1 MTRPGEWKVSVN
13 VQASEKLGKKKL
25 SQIATKQEDTLE
37 LTNES
42 DPNYVCTSVPASKVV
57 SEPAVRSHSYVARLP
72 RSMKQSTAQ
81 VVLHKP
87 YIVGSSGTSQKT
99 LLPSITKDEVLRMTK
114 TVLISKTTTSLREIA
129 LGEKRELVRPEELP
143 PKDLAES
150 RVPSFFP
157 IEYFDDQTFE
167 RGDPNVWS
175 LIGEGN
181 TIAGKSLWHLGDG
194 TSEWRDVEVLAFN
207 TEDGTFQLK
216 WVHNGARK
224 WSSRLNVC
232 FEHEDLELHIRRRQQ
247 ALNNRT
253 RVEAIMRYER
263 LVDTLPTERQLQL
276 PPLQF
281 QRIIRRIGMPVTGE
295 LLGRNQQL
303 VDDVLLNFCRTM
315 NKLEYDNS
323 HRGEDPSKFVDP
335 IEVHGREELPVQLIR
350 IPGKGVISIVP
361 LLVQESPEGAVV
373 TSHEQASD
381 FRQVVDEVG
390 RGLSWSPPQML
401 QAVFAFQTQIAR
413 LKELS
418 FLWDC
423 SETVSV
429 ELFMERHRACW
440 TRSFSELTT
449 SIMESMS
456 DAVLLAF
463 TSEERAL
470 GHAIRADQRAKYDR
484 VVDLGNKMLRDAVR
498 DAIAKDIEAYSRK
511 MDTFSRAMRPTAE
524 DEPKSLDDDGEEKSQ
539 ILVTAAAQTVTG
551 SSESQAGDSDHE
563 ESSARLG
570 GNWFGEEEIL
580 PTDLALGVR
589 SLFKPIFHVELKY
602 SSDSQL
608 ALEPNIERISNVAVA
623 AISELLVA
631 AQNISCLHV
640 EVINA
645 RPAATHLEP
654 CAGLY
659 FEQFVQKCIDRVQR
673 SVEDNAF
680 GALALV
686 RGFSEYP
693 HLVETDVDKHASD
706 WPEGAHTLSATKQE
720 IERFTIAADQM
731 ERRFANQI
739 VLRMHLV
746 TCWQTKTKLVQKAI
760 RLKQLMLTRIEAET
774 REQNLAMIASFSG
787 ILDKLQ
793 ESPENPEQLAILQEY
808 VKTCS
813 QEVDELALE
822 IAKAREKIEILE
834 AFAYEVAAED
844 FSLYWTAYGK
854 PREIGLVRDAAV
866 HKLQDDKVKFMG
878 KLTES
883 TNEFHKELLSIDSDI
898 KAFFVYSDIEQSE
911 EYYGQVT
918 ILNEKLREASETA
931 ILIKSRE
938 KLFETGQQSSF
949 DEIDSMIQIF
959 KPYAELWTIAA
970 EFQKSYPNWMYG
982 PFVSLD
988 SETINSN
995 VDAWWKFAW
1004 RAEKTFEGKEAPK
1017 SVAALLKEKLDGF
1030 KPNLPLISA
1039 LRNPGM
1045 SDRHWTKL
1053 STEVGIDIIPDN
1065 NLTLKFLLESE
1076 VNRFETFI
1084 TTLSEQAAKEYGF
1097 ERTLE
1102 KMKSDWKSLEF
1113 EFQEYKDSGT
1123 FVLKGIE
1130 ETVMLL
1136 DDQIVKV
1143 QAMRGSPYAKPLESV
1158 VMEWSNR
1165 LVYMQD
1171 TLDLWLKCQKTW
1183 LYLEPIFSSPDITRQ
1198 MPKESRLFQKVDQ
1211 MWRQTMQTGADSPAV
1226 MQVMSIENLQNHFF
1240 EANKNLDLVQKGLN
1254 DYLETK
1260 RGAFPRFYFLSND
1273 ELLDI
1278 LSETKDPRRVVPH
1291 MPKCFEAICGVNMRG
1306 VTAAD
1311 QEKGGEMLDIT
1322 EMISGEGEI
1331 VPLTKDC
1338 PVQPDAEK
1346 NRGNVE
1352 RWLLEMEQSMRLS
1365 LKQIGR
1371 SAIAAYKSE
1380 ARTAFVQR
1388 WTGMIV
1394 LATDCL
1400 HWTKDV
1406 EDAMN
1411 SRGID
1416 GVVSVE
1422 KQMIQELKDIVEL
1435 VRGELSKQARLIIGA
1450 LVVLDVHNKDVTSLL
1465 VQRGVSSPA
1474 DFDWNSQLRYY
1485 QESIEAELNI
1495 MTRMMNASLPYSYEY
1510 LGNSTRLVVTPL
1522 TDRCYRTLMG
1532 ALHLSLGGAPEGPA
1546 GTGKTETVKDLSK
1559 AVAKQ
1564 CVVFN
1569 CSDGL
1574 DYLAMAKF
1582 FKGLASCG
1590 AWACFDEFNR
1600 IDLEVL
1606 SVIAQQILTLSD
1618 GLRRGLKRIFF
1629 EGSDI
1634 PLVKGFSSFITMNP
1648 GYAGRSELPD
1658 NLKALFRPC
1667 AMMVPDYAMISEICL
1682 YSYGFTD
1689 ARDLARKLV
1698 KSLQISSEQLSSQV
1712 HYDFGMRA
1720 VKSILTAAGQ
1730 LKRSFVQQRE
1740 DDLVLRA
1747 INDVNLPKFTDAD
1760 LPLFKG
1766 ITSDLFLG
1774 LVLQEPDYAL
1784 LIDGMM
1790 AACKQLIGKATT
1802 SYSVSSTNTHSMNVQ
1817 PTDQLLKKCVQLY
1830 ETVTVRHSLM
1840 VVGLAMSMKTTV
1852 FKVLQYG
1859 MCNVTD
1865 KSRFEDVIMFSLNP
1879 KSITI
1884 DQIYGNFDPNT
1895 REWVEGIG
1903 ASLTRRCTQ
1912 MDSDPQMKIKRKWI
1926 LFDGPV
1932 DAIWIENMN
1941 TVMDDNKKL
1950 CLNSGEIIKLTST
1963 ITMMFEPEDLA
1974 AASPATVSRNGM
1986 VLMEPQMLRW
1996 ESIFESWI
2004 ELLPSSLESAKPQ
2017 LKKLFD
2023 YFLPSL
2029 LRLIKKECRE
2039 HVQTKETELVH
2050 NLLKLFNSHLAEF
2063 KDDDAVKGIGS
2074 GDLVKRVDGGFL
2086 FSLIWSVGCTT
2097 DESGRARFN
2106 EKIRELLSADGSPKI
2121 TVTIPEKMTV
2131 YDFAWDRYKGK
2142 WIGWLETIP
2151 PFSIS
2156 VSAKFQDILVPT
2168 VDTIRLVE
2176 VTGFV
2181 RIT

>member
-1 MTRPGEWKVSVN
+1 MANRPARFKVKS
-13 VQASEKLGKKKL
+13 S
-25 SQIATKQEDTLE
+25 SSDE
-37 LTNES
+37 LKDG
-42 DPNYVCTSVPASKVV
+42 DPLTSRDELCSSVPASKVV
-57 SEPAVRSHSYVARLP
+57 SESAKHSHSYVARLP
-72 RSMKQSTAQ
+72 KSKKQSTAQ

-87 YIVGSSGTSQKT
+87 AIIASSETAEMH
-99 LLPSITKDEVLRMTK
+99 LLSTISKDEVLRMTK
-114 TVLISKTTTSLREIA
+114 AELVSKVTTSLRDIA
-129 LGEKRELVRPEELP
+129 MSEKRELVKVEDLP

-157 IEYFDDQTFE
+157 LEFFDDQTFE
-167 RGDPNVWS
+167 RGSPNDWA
-175 LIGEGN
+175 LIGANG
-181 TIAGKSLWHLGDG
+181 ISSGKSLWHFGDG
-194 TSEWRDVEVLAFN
+194 TSEWRDVQVLAFN
-207 TEDGTFQLK
+207 QQEGTFQLK
-216 WVHNGARK
+216 WLHNGATK
-224 WSSRLNVC
+224 WASRLNLC
-232 FEHEDLELHIRRRQQ
+232 FEHEDLERHIKRRQQ

-263 LVDTLPTERQLQL
+263 LIDTLPTERQLQL
-276 PPLQF
+276 PPQQF
-281 QRIIRRIGMPVTGE
+281 HSIIRRIGMPVNGE
-295 LLGRNQQL
+295 ILSHNKQL
-303 VDDVLLNFCRTM
+303 VEDVLMNFCRTM
-315 NKLEYDNS
+315 NKLDYDNR

-335 IEVHGREELPVQLIR
+335 IEVQGREDLPVQLLR
-350 IPGKGVISIVP
+350 VPGKGVISIVP
-361 LLVQESPEGAVV
+361 LTKMDGPEGLIIR
-373 TSHEQASD
+373 SEEQPSD
-381 FRQVVDEVG
+381 FHQLIVEVG
-390 RGLSWSPPQML
+390 RGLSWSPPHML
-401 QAVFAFQTQIAR
+401 QAVFAFQAQIAR
-413 LKELS
+413 LKDLS
-418 FLWDC
+418 FLWNC
-423 SETVSV
+423 NETVTV
-429 ELFMERHRACW
+429 ENFSARHRACW
-440 TRSFSELTT
+440 TRSFSELTS

-463 TSEERAL
+463 TLEERTL
-470 GHAIRADQRAKYDR
+470 GHAIRAEQRVKYER
-484 VVDLGNKMLRDAVR
+484 TVELGNKMLRDAVR
-498 DAIAKDIEAYSRK
+498 NQITKDIEAYASK
-511 MDTFSRAMRPTAE
+511 MESFSRPSRPIPDDSAE
-524 DEPKSLDDDGEEKSQ
+524 VPLSADGNETS
-539 ILVTAAAQTVTG
+539 TG
-551 SSESQAGDSDHE
+551 EDLQEVEQRFTESRDNGAEQGTSSVMMNQVE
-563 ESSARLG
+563 
-570 GNWFGEEEIL
+570 GNWFGEEETL
-580 PTDLALGVR
+580 PSDLALGVR
-589 SLFKPIFHVELKY
+589 SSFRPIYHIELKY
-602 SSDSQL
+602 TADGQL
-608 ALEPNIERISNVAVA
+608 VLEPTFDKISSAAVA
-623 AISELLVA
+623 AIIDLVDA
-631 AQNISCLHV
+631 ARQIASFQV

-645 RPAATHLEP
+645 KPVATHLEP
-654 CAGLY
+654 CEGRD
-659 FEQFVQKCIDRVQR
+659 FEKFVQLCVERVR
-673 SVEDNAF
+673 SSVVDNAF
-680 GALALV
+680 GPEALV
-686 RGFSEYP
+686 RGFREYP
-693 HLVETDVDKHASD
+693 HLIETDVEKHASN
-706 WPEGAHTLSATKQE
+706 WPEGAHTLPSTKQE
-720 IERFTIAADQM
+720 IERFTLAAAQM

-739 VLRMHLV
+739 VLRMHQV
-746 TCWQTKTKLVQKAI
+746 TCSQTKTKLAEKA
-760 RLKQLMLTRIEAET
+760 RKLKHLMLTRIEEEA
-774 REQNLAMIASFSG
+774 REQNSAMVMNFSG
-787 ILDKLQ
+787 ILEKLQ
-793 ESPENPEQLAILQEY
+793 ESPENPEQLAVLQEY

-822 IAKAREKIEILE
+822 ISKAREKIEMLE
-834 AFAYEVAAED
+834 FFEYDVAMED
-844 FSLYWTAYGK
+844 FGLYWTAFGK
-854 PREIGLVRDAAV
+854 PKEVNLIRQAAIPKQEDDRLKFMS
-866 HKLQDDKVKFMG
+866 KLQ
-878 KLTES
+878 ES
-883 TNEFHKELLSIDSDI
+883 TTEFQKELISIDSDI
-898 KAFFVYSDIEQSE
+898 KAFFEYNDIEQSE
-911 EYYGQVT
+911 EYYGQVM

-931 ILIKSRE
+931 ILINSRE
-938 KLFETGQQSSF
+938 KLFEFPQTSF
-949 DEIDSMIQIF
+949 EDIESMSATF
-959 KPYAELWTIAA
+959 KPYADLWTIAA
-970 EFQKSYPNWMYG
+970 EFQKSYPNWMHG
-982 PFVSLD
+982 VFINLD
-988 SETINSN
+988 SEIIESN
-995 VDAWWKFAW
+995 VTTWWKFAW
-1004 RAEKTFEGKEAPK
+1004 RAEKTFEGKDAPK

-1045 SDRHWTKL
+1045 KERHWAKL
-1053 STEVGIDIIPDN
+1053 SAEVGADIIPDTA
-1065 NLTLKFLLESE
+1065 LTLKDLLDMEINKS
-1076 VNRFETFI
+1076 ETFI

-1102 KMKSDWKSLEF
+1102 KMKTEWKVLEF
-1113 EFQEYKDSGT
+1113 EFQPYKDSGT

-1143 QAMRGSPYAKPLESV
+1143 QAMRGSPYAKPLENV
-1158 VMEWSNR
+1158 VVEWSTK

-1183 LYLEPIFSSPDITRQ
+1183 LYLEPIFSSPDIMRQ
-1198 MPKESRLFQKVDQ
+1198 MPTEGRRFQKVDQ

-1226 MQVMSIENLQNHFF
+1226 MQVMSIENLQTHFS
-1240 EANKNLDLVQKGLN
+1240 EANKTLDLVQKGLN

-1291 MPKCFEAICGVNMRG
+1291 LPKCFEAICGVSMRG
-1306 VTAAD
+1306 SSPAD
-1311 QEKGGEMLDIT
+1311 QEKGGEMMDII

-1352 RWLLEMEQSMRLS
+1352 RWLLEMEQSMRMS

-1371 SAIAAYKSE
+1371 NAIASYKNE
-1380 ARTAFVQR
+1380 KRTVFVQR

-1411 SRGID
+1411 SKGLD
-1416 GVVSVE
+1416 GVISVE

-1465 VQRGVSSPA
+1465 VQKGVSSPA

-1485 QESIEAELNI
+1485 QESIEGEVGI

-1510 LGNSTRLVVTPL
+1510 LGNSMRLVVTPL

-1618 GLRRGLKRIFF
+1618 GLRRGLKRIVF
-1629 EGSDI
+1629 EESDI

-1730 LKRSFVQQRE
+1730 LKRSFVQENE
-1740 DDLVLRA
+1740 DALVLRA

-1774 LVLQEPDYAL
+1774 LVLQEPDYAVL
-1784 LIDGMM
+1784 HEGMIS
-1790 AACKQLIGKATT
+1790 ACKQLIGKQANQ
-1802 SYSVSSTNTHSMNVQ
+1802 YSFSSNNTHSMNVQ
-1817 PTDQLLKKCVQLY
+1817 PTEQLLKKCIQLY

-1859 MCNVTD
+1859 MCNVQD
-1865 KSRFEDVIMFSLNP
+1865 KSRFEDVIMYSLNP

-1903 ASLTRRCTQ
+1903 ASLTRKCAQ
-1912 MDSDPQMKIKRKWI
+1912 MDSDPIMKPKRKWI

-1996 ESIFESWI
+1996 ESIFESWM

-2017 LKKLFD
+2017 LKRLFD
-2023 YFLPSL
+2023 YFLPGL
-2029 LRLIKKECRE
+2029 LRLIKKECKE
-2039 HVQTKETELVH
+2039 HVQTKDTELVH
-2050 NLLKLFNSHLAEF
+2050 SLLKVLNSHLAEF

-2074 GDLVKRVDGGFL
+2074 GDLVKRVDGGFI
-2086 FSLIWSVGCTT
+2086 FSLVWSVGCTT
-2097 DESGRARFN
+2097 DEAGRIKFN
-2106 EKIRELLSADGSPKI
+2106 EKLRELLSADGAPKMS
-2121 TVTIPEKMTV
+2121 VSLPDKMTV
-2131 YDFAWDRYKGK
+2131 YDFAWDRFKGK

-2156 VSAKFQDILVPT
+2156 MSAKFQDILVPT
-2168 VDTIRLVE
+2168 IDTIRSAFYGLV
-2176 VTGFV
+2176 VF
-2181 RIT
+2181 

>member
-1 MTRPGEWKVSVN
+1 MYFQVSKPGEWKVSVHVPVDN
-13 VQASEKLGKKKL
+13 LPRPRPQNSAKGDSTNDPTDLGEMVV
-25 SQIATKQEDTLE
+25 S
-37 LTNES
+37 
-42 DPNYVCTSVPASKVV
+42 SVPASKVV
-57 SEPAVRSHSYVARLP
+57 GSSVVRSHSYLARLP
-72 RSMKQSTAQ
+72 KSKHQSAAQ
-81 VVLHKP
+81 VTLHKP
-87 YIVGSSGTSQKT
+87 AIEGSSETSEKT

-114 TVLISKTTTSLREIA
+114 TTLVSRTTTNIRDIV
-129 LGEKRELVRPEELP
+129 LGEKRHLVKPEELP
-143 PKDLAES
+143 PKSLSDS
-150 RVPSFFP
+150 TVPNFFP
-157 IEYFDDQTFE
+157 LEYFDDQTFE
-167 RGDPNVWS
+167 RGNSEAWNQ
-175 LIGEGN
+175 IGKSG
-181 TIAGKSLWHLGDG
+181 TCTGKSLWHFGDG
-194 TSEWRDVEVLAFN
+194 TSEWREVEVLAYN
-207 TEDGTFQLK
+207 EPEGTFRLRWIHNNAFK
-216 WVHNGARK
+216 WA
-224 WSSRLNVC
+224 SRLNVC
-232 FEHEDLELHIRRRQQ
+232 FNNEDLELHVKRRQQ

-253 RVEAIMRYER
+253 RIEAIMRYER
-263 LVDTLPTERQLQL
+263 QIDTISTDRQLQL
-276 PPLQF
+276 TPQQF
-281 QRIIRRIGMPVTGE
+281 HRIIRRIGMPMSGDV
-295 LLGRNQQL
+295 LARNQQL
-303 VDDVLLNFCRTM
+303 VEDVLLNYSRTM
-315 NKLEYDNS
+315 NRLDFDNK

-335 IEVHGREELPVQLIR
+335 IDQHGREELPVQLLR
-350 IPGKGVISIVP
+350 IPGKAVISIVP
-361 LLVQESPEGAVV
+361 LIAVEGPDGSIIRSEVQATE
-373 TSHEQASD
+373 
-381 FRQVVDEVG
+381 FRQIVSDVG
-390 RGLSWSPPQML
+390 RGLSWSPQPML
-401 QAVFAFQTQIAR
+401 QAVFAFQNQIAR
-413 LKELS
+413 LGDFH
-418 FLWDC
+418 FLWGC
-423 SETVSV
+423 TETVTV
-429 ELFMERHRACW
+429 ESFKEKHRACW
-440 TRSFSELTT
+440 IKSIAELTS

-463 TSEERAL
+463 TSEEHSL
-470 GHAIRADQRAKYDR
+470 GHALRAEQREKYER
-484 VVDLGNKMLRDAVR
+484 TVDLANKMLRDALR
-498 DAIAKDIEAYSRK
+498 DAIAKDIEAYADR
-511 MDTFSRAMRPTAE
+511 MDTFSRPGC
-524 DEPKSLDDDGEEKSQ
+524 P
-539 ILVTAAAQTVTG
+539 VTVTV
-551 SSESQAGDSDHE
+551 
-563 ESSARLG
+563 SADNGEVLIDKPA
-570 GNWFGEEEIL
+570 GNWFNDEETL

-589 SLFKPIFHVELKY
+589 SIFKPIFHVELKY
-602 SSDSQL
+602 SPARHLILSPDVDTIRH
-608 ALEPNIERISNVAVA
+608 AAVS
-623 AISELLVA
+623 AITDLVDA
-631 AQNISCLHV
+631 TKQIASFQV
-640 EVINA
+640 DVINA

-654 CAGLY
+654 CAGAD
-659 FEQFVQKCIDRVQR
+659 FERIVQHCIHRVER
-673 SVEDNAF
+673 SVVDNAF
-680 GALALV
+680 GPAALV
-686 RGFSEYP
+686 HGFQEYP
-693 HLVETDVDKHASD
+693 HLIQTDVDRHAAD
-706 WPEGAHTLSATKQE
+706 WPEGAHSLSATNNE
-720 IERFTIAADQM
+720 IKRFTTAAEEM
-731 ERRFANQI
+731 ERRFANQV

-746 TCWQTKTKLVQKAI
+746 TCTQTKLMLAEKAKKLKH
-760 RLKQLMLTRIEAET
+760 LMLTRIEAEA
-774 REQNLAMIASFSG
+774 REQNSAMIASFSG
-787 ILDKLQ
+787 ILEKLQ
-793 ESPENPEQLAILQEY
+793 ESPENPEQLAVLQEY
-808 VKTCS
+808 VKTCAL
-813 QEVDELALE
+813 EVEELALE
-822 IAKAREKIEILE
+822 IAKAREKIELLE
-834 AFAYEVAAED
+834 SFEYDVDVED
-844 FSLYWTAYGK
+844 FGLYWNAFGK
-854 PREIGLVRDAAV
+854 PREVSSVRQTTIPKQEDDRLKFMA
-866 HKLQDDKVKFMG
+866 KLQE
-878 KLTES
+878 T
-883 TNEFHKELLSIDSDI
+883 TNEFQKELISIDSDI
-898 KAFFVYSDIEQSE
+898 KAFFTYSDIEQSE
-911 EYYGQVT
+911 EYHGQVM
-918 ILNEKLREASETA
+918 ILNEKLREAKENA
-931 ILIKSRE
+931 NIINSRE
-938 KLFETGQQSSF
+938 KLFEFPQTSF
-949 DEIDSMIQIF
+949 DEIETMCLVF
-959 KPYAELWTIAA
+959 EPYAELWRIAA
-970 EFQKSYPNWMYG
+970 EFQKNYPNWMHG
-982 PFVSLD
+982 QFIALD
-988 SETINSN
+988 SETIEAN
-995 VDAWWKFAW
+995 VSEWWKFAW
-1004 RAEKTFEGKEAPK
+1004 RAEKKFEGKQAPK
-1017 SVAALLKEKLDGF
+1017 IVAALLKEKLDGF

-1045 SDRHWTKL
+1045 KERHWAKL
-1053 STEVGIDIIPDN
+1053 STEVNTDIIPDTF
-1065 NLTLKFLLESE
+1065 LTLKYLLEIEINKS
-1076 VNRFETFI
+1076 ETFI
-1084 TTLSEQAAKEYGF
+1084 TTLSEQAAREYGF

-1102 KMKSDWKSLEF
+1102 KMKGEWKVLEF
-1113 EFQEYKDSGT
+1113 DFQPYKDSGT

-1136 DDQIVKV
+1136 DDQVVKV

-1158 VMEWSNR
+1158 VVEWSNK
-1165 LVYMQD
+1165 LIYMQD

-1183 LYLEPIFSSPDITRQ
+1183 LYLEPIFSSPDIMRQ
-1198 MPKESRLFQKVDQ
+1198 MAVEGRRFLKVDQ
-1211 MWRQTMQTGADSPAV
+1211 MWRQTMQTGADSPGV
-1226 MQVMSIENLQNHFF
+1226 MQVMSIENLQNHFS

-1291 MPKCFEAICGVNMRG
+1291 LPKCFEAICGVNMRG
-1306 VTAAD
+1306 STPEE
-1311 QEKGGEMLDIT
+1311 QEKGSEMMDII
-1322 EMISGEGEI
+1322 EMISGEGEV

-1365 LKQIGR
+1365 LKKIGR
-1371 SAIAAYKSE
+1371 DAIASYKNE
-1380 ARTAFVQR
+1380 TRTSFVQR
-1388 WTGMIV
+1388 WTGMVV

-1411 SRGID
+1411 SRGLE
-1416 GVVSVE
+1416 GVKVVE
-1422 KQMIQELKDIVEL
+1422 KQMVQELKDIVEL

-1450 LVVLDVHNKDVTSLL
+1450 MVVLDVHNKDVTSLL
-1465 VQRGVSSPA
+1465 VQKGVASPA

-1485 QESIEAELNI
+1485 QESIEGEANI

-1510 LGNSTRLVVTPL
+1510 LGNSMRLVVTPL

-1618 GLRRGLKRIFF
+1618 GLRRGSKRISF

-1730 LKRSFVQQRE
+1730 LKRSFIQDRE
-1740 DDLVLRA
+1740 DGLVLRA

-1784 LIDGMM
+1784 LIDGIV
-1790 AACKQLIGKATT
+1790 AACKQLIGRPATALA
-1802 SYSVSSTNTHSMNVQ
+1802 VSSNNTHTMNVQ
-1817 PTDQLLKKCVQLY
+1817 PTEQLIKKCIQLY

-1859 MCNVTD
+1859 MCNVVD
-1865 KSRFEDVIMFSLNP
+1865 KSKFQDVIMLSLNP

-1895 REWVEGIG
+1895 REWIEGIG
-1903 ASLTRRCTQ
+1903 ASLTRKCAQ
-1912 MDSDPQMKIKRKWI
+1912 MDSDPQLKSKRKWI

-1950 CLNSGEIIKLTST
+1950 CLNSGEIIKLTAT

-1996 ESIFESWI
+1996 ESMFESWMEI
-2004 ELLPSSLESAKPQ
+2004 LPTSLESAKPQ
-2017 LKKLFD
+2017 MKRLFE
-2023 YFLPSL
+2023 YFLPAL
-2029 LRLIKKECRE
+2029 LRLIKRECRE
-2039 HVQTKETELVH
+2039 QVQTKDTELVH
-2050 NLLKLFNSHLAEF
+2050 SLLKCFNSHLAEF
-2063 KDDDAVKGIGS
+2063 KDEDAVKGIGS
-2074 GDLVKRVDGGFL
+2074 GDIVKRVDGGFI

-2097 DESGRARFN
+2097 DESGRAKFN
-2106 EKIRELLSADGSPKI
+2106 EKLREMISAEGAPKMS
-2121 TVTIPEKMTV
+2121 VTLPDKMTV
-2131 YDFAWDRYKGK
+2131 YDFAWDQGKGK
-2142 WIGWLETIP
+2142 WIAWLETVP
-2151 PFSIS
+2151 TFSIS
-2156 VSAKFQDILVPT
+2156 MTAKFQDILVPT
-2168 VDTIRLVE
+2168 IDTIRQGV
-2176 VTGFV
+2176 FIPRV
-2181 RIT
+2181 RFFRSLYFNFSFADMGTFWKHR